1 MSARRTPP
9 GWNAGQFAAYFREKQ
24 DHWETSVMTIRG
36 WICAFV
42 GCLLA
47 LGCRPADAQAY
58 PTHLI
63 RIIVPFPP
71 GGPTDVAARLIVQP
85 LSEILG
91 QNIIIENQGGAGGRT
106 GSRYVARAAPD
117 GYTLLLGGTNLN
129 SIIPAIYKNLDYDP
143 VKSFTPVASIASDGM
158 VMVVNPSV
166 PAKTVAEFV
175 AQAKQHPGK
184 LKYGSA
190 PGIASHLASELLKY
204 RAGIDVPFIPY
215 RGGAPAITD
224 VLGGQIDMLFNNKAV
239 LLALIRDHKL
249 RPLAVVAD
257 KRWPELPDVPTM
269 QEAGFPGFPT
279 DIIYGLLAPA
289 GAPDAVVEK
298 LNAAVNK
305 AMQSEAFRVGLA
317 KLGIEARSLS
327 VQAFGAKLA
336 DDAAKYDE
344 IVRLTGIKVE

>member
-1 MSARRTPP
+1 
-9 GWNAGQFAAYFREKQ
+9 
-24 DHWETSVMTIRG
+24 MTIRV
-36 WICAFV
+36 WMTALVCCF
-42 GCLLA
+42 LA
-47 LGCRPADAQAY
+47 LAGERADAQVF
-58 PTHLI
+58 PSRLI
-63 RIIVPFPP
+63 RLIVPFPP

-85 LSEILG
+85 LSEALG
-91 QNIIIENQGGAGGRT
+91 QNVIIENQNGAGGRT
-106 GSRYVARAAPD
+106 GSRYVARATPD

-129 SIIPAIYKNLDYDP
+129 SIIPALYKNLDYDP
-143 VKSFTPVASIASDGM
+143 VRSFTPVASIASDGM

-175 AQAKQHPGK
+175 ADAKQHPGK

-224 VLGGQIDMLFNNKAV
+224 ALGGQIDMLFNNKAV
-239 LLALIRDHKL
+239 LLALIQGHKL

-269 QEAGFPGFPT
+269 QEAGFAGFPT

-289 GAPDAVVEK
+289 GTPDAVVEK

-305 AMQSEAFRVGLA
+305 AMQSEAFRIGLT
-317 KLGIEARSLS
+317 KLGIEARSMT
-327 VQAFGAKLA
+327 VQAFGAKLH
-336 DDAAKYDE
+336 DDTAKYDE